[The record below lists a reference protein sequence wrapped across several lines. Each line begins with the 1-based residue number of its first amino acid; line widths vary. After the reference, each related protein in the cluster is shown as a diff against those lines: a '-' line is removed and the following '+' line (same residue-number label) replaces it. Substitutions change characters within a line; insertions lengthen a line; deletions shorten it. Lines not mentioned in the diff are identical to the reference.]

1 MRETKPKPRAVAQAR
16 KPIVWQGSK
25 LPLLNV
31 LVPMVQAIEHT
42 CYVEVF
48 GGSACLLLGRDKPPA
63 TGEVINDVHSD
74 LVNFYRCVREHGP
87 EMERLMQ
94 GTLNS
99 RELFYEWRDHREGLT
114 DVQRACRWW
123 FLNATSFGRGN
134 DSFGVARVGGGGGL
148 TRWAMK
154 RAQLMALYERMDGV
168 SIECLDWERCLKLYD
183 GPGTLFFLDPP
194 YTECDND
201 AYAPWG
207 DETMGKLAGAIFAL
221 KGKWILTTNDS
232 EPIRALFAGC
242 QIKRIERARGINA
255 AAAQSYAELII
266 TKE

>member
-16 KPIVWQGSK
+16 KPIKWQGSK

-48 GGSACLLLGRDKPPA
+48 GGSASLLLGREQPKGA
-63 TGEVINDVHSD
+63 GEVINDVHGD

-99 RELFYEWRDHREGLT
+99 RELFYDWRDHRGGLT

-123 FLNATSFGRGN
+123 FLNAVSFGGDN
-134 DSFGVARVGGGGGL
+134 HSFGVARNGGGGGQ

-154 RAQLMALYERMDGV
+154 RGQLAALHQRLDGV
-168 SIECLDWERCLKLYD
+168 SVEHLDWERCLKLYD
-183 GPGTLFFLDPP
+183 RPGTLFFLDPP
-194 YTECDND
+194 YTDCSNG
-201 AYAPWG
+201 AYASWG
-207 DETMGKLAGAIFAL
+207 EAEMVKLAAAIFAL